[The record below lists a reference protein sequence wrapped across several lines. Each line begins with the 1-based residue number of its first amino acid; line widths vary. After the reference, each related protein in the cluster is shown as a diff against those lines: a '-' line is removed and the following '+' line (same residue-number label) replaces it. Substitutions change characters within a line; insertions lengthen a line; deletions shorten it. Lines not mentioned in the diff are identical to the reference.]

1 MAGMGATAPL
11 SSIAHVVAPQAMSGL
26 CVQHLC
32 LQHPCVQRPML
43 SASDAATAV
52 DWSPLQPAFLIAPVQ
67 WPAAESLPNWL
78 SDPPPL
84 RNSSLVSLHTV
95 LRV

>member
-26 CVQHLC
+26 CAQHL
-32 LQHPCVQRPML
+32 CVQRPML

-52 DWSPLQPAFLIAPVQ
+52 DWNPLQPAFLIAPVQ